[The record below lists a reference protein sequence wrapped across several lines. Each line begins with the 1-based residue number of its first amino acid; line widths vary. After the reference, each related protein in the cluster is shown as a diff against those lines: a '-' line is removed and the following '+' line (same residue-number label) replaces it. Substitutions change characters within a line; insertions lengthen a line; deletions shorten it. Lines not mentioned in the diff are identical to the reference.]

1 MMTKGYDI
9 ILSFN
14 QFLARCMWRIKCRK
28 EAVYVQDSQAQS
40 LWMVSKNTHLGLW
53 PYVATLLPLP
63 LDQREVKGL
72 TGSSPNKQTHKFVF
86 LFYWNLVSL
95 ISTFSL
101 HYSLEYEMTNL
112 LGSDIRCYGPYWD
125 LHHLQKDQ
133 EMRRH
138 KTLTWKVE
146 SSGKSWIV
154 LALASF
160 SRGDETGG
168 NGPSTTD
175 NEETELFMKESI
187 DLSASRWCFK
197 PHAPQWGAGVC
208 CVLCF
213 TNRRTNSSPEY
224 SQT

>member
-1 MMTKGYDI
+1 MSKIHRLSLFEWSPRIHIWVSDLVLQLCYPSPWIKGKSRVW
-9 ILSFN
+9 LG
-14 QFLARCMWRIKCRK
+14 Q
-28 EAVYVQDSQAQS
+28 VQ
-40 LWMVSKNTHLGLW
+40 T
-53 PYVATLLPLP
+53 
-63 LDQREVKGL
+63 
-72 TGSSPNKQTHKFVF
+72 NKQTHKFVF
-86 LFYWNLVSL
+86 LFYWNLPSL